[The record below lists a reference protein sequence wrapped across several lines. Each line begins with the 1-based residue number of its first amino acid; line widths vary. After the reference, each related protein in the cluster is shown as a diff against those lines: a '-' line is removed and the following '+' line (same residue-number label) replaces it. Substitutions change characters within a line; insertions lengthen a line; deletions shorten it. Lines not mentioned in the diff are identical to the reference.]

1 MVKFNANPIKW
12 RYNKKVSK
20 RERERERE
28 EERFAFKYNKMNQIC
43 EIQTEDQDKKL

>member
-1 MVKFNANPIKW
+1 MYNASTFK
-12 RYNKKVSK
+12 RA